1 MGVAARLRG
10 YMAGGCSCYIER
22 GAQQVGVA
30 ARLRGGG
37 ARLVGV
43 AARLRGVH
51 GRWEYLLD

>member
-10 YMAGGCSCYIER
+10 YMTGGCSCYIER

-30 ARLRGGG
+30 ARLRG
-37 ARLVGV
+37 
-43 AARLRGVH
+43 VH

>member
-30 ARLRGGG
+30 ARLREG

-51 GRWEYLLD
+51 GRWEYLLN